1 MNRRFKVLVFLLLII
16 GQIILQR
23 YVQQLKLHLDLLY
36 LILVYTSVMS
46 GFYKTLL
53 TASIIGL
60 VTDYFCSA
68 NLMGVFGFS
77 RVIAAFIL
85 NEVSHRIDLK
95 NNIFVFLLIA
105 VSLSFSNAI
114 ANLFLYFIQ
123 GFSFNLDMLL
133 YQPVLTGL
141 LGLIIVTSS
150 KARMYLDV
158 Y

>member
-1 MNRRFKVLVFLLLII
+1 MNRRFKVLIFLLLII

-23 YVQQLKLHLDLLY
+23 YVQQLKIHLDLLY
-36 LILVYTSVMS
+36 LILVYISVMS

-53 TASIIGL
+53 TASLIGL

-77 RVIAAFIL
+77 RVIAGFIL